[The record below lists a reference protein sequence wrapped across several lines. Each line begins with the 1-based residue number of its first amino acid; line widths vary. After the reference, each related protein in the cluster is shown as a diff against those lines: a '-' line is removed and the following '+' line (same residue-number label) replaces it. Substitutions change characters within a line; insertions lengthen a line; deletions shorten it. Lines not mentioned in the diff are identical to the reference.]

1 MREDYNVDG
10 EEIFGDSEDVLNLLQ
25 EYNEESSNLLKED
38 DFDDGKMSFDD
49 GTDEDLLALLDMI
62 SKHEESDGNLDFDLD
77 LDDKQADTSTH
88 DSDIHM
94 DYLSDE
100 DILYTNTDDKDV
112 FALDD
117 NNLEF
122 DFNTEDIEHT
132 DEDIMSLDSIWD
144 DNLYD
149 GNTSKDPQ
157 KISQSNKEGNRLGDV
172 FSEVLGAVD
181 TLADKELEDLIGE
194 IPKVESQKKNIITR
208 LLLKIKGTKEK
219 TDSKKQTTSAES
231 EEAKQEKKGR
241 SKKKK
246 AQTKRQE
253 EGSLKKEKKISSSKK
268 EKPISK
274 KKAEV
279 KSKKEKQAAKP
290 KKIKVVNK
298 DTGEDNK
305 ETEVVV
311 KISGRT
317 YAFVIGFA
325 LFLFAFIVLST
336 NLYTYSLAMQYASTS
351 FDRGQYSEAYYEVYG
366 TNIKKKDKELYEKI
380 VTVMHVNRQLE
391 SYSSYYEIQKYPKAL
406 DSLIKGIK
414 RYNQYID
421 YGKELGIE
429 EDMNLVKRTILV
441 ELEDKFQI
449 SEKRAEELAKIDDM
463 KEYSTMIYSLALEKV
478 EE

>member
-1 MREDYNVDG
+1 MREDYNMDE

-25 EYNEESSNLLKED
+25 EYNEESSDLLGED

-62 SKHEESDGNLDFDLD
+62 SKNEESDGVLDLD
-77 LDDKQADTSTH
+77 LEDKNVDTSTQ

-94 DYLSDE
+94 DYLSNDDSFGKE
-100 DILYTNTDDKDV
+100 TLDTNTDNEDV

-122 DFNTEDIEHT
+122 DFSTEDLEPK
-132 DEDIMSLDSIWD
+132 DEDIMSLDSMWD
-144 DNLYD
+144 EESPKA
-149 GNTSKDPQ
+149 SK
-157 KISQSNKEGNRLGDV
+157 SNKEGNRLGDV

-194 IPKVESQKKNIITR
+194 IPKAEPKKQNIFAR
-208 LLLKIKGTKEK
+208 LLSIFKKRDAK
-219 TDSKKQTTSAES
+219 TQSKKS
-231 EEAKQEKKGR
+231 
-241 SKKKK
+241 
-246 AQTKRQE
+246 
-253 EGSLKKEKKISSSKK
+253 
-268 EKPISK
+268 
-274 KKAEV
+274 
-279 KSKKEKQAAKP
+279 KSKKEKVESKKQENESIKEKTSTTKKAKPAPKKKKADTKTKKAKEKPVKKP
-290 KKIKVVNK
+290 KKVKA
-298 DTGEDNK
+298 TK
-305 ETEVVV
+305 EEKTQEQKEAEITV

-336 NLYTYSLAMQYASTS
+336 NLYTYSLTMQYASTN
-351 FDRGQYSEAYYEVYG
+351 FNRGQYSEAYYEIYG
-366 TNIKKKDKELYEKI
+366 TNIKKKDRELYEKI

-391 SYSSYYEIQKYPKAL
+391 AYSNYYEIQKYPKAL

-421 YGKELGIE
+421 YGKELGVE
-429 EDMNLVKRTILV
+429 EDMNLIRHAILV

-449 SEKRAEELAKIDDM
+449 SEKKAEKLAKMNDM
-463 KEYSTMIYSLALEKV
+463 KEYSTIIYTLALENV
-478 EE
+478 SE